1 MFRPLV
7 RYVDFKG
14 RSTRSEFWSFYLLIF
29 LVTTVCVVGGVIIE
43 RTTQL
48 PGNEIGFVVLNFVYV
63 ATTLPW
69 FAAMVRRLHDGD
81 KSGWW
86 VLAALIPFG
95 IVALIAFLV
104 RDGTAGENRFGPDP
118 KGRSTAGQ
126 ANSHVMG
133 LVDAS

>member
-7 RYVDFKG
+7 RYVDFKS

-29 LVTTVCVVGGVIIE
+29 LVTVACVGGGVIIE

-63 ATTLPW
+63 AITLPW
-69 FAAMVRRLHDGD
+69 FAAMVRRLHDSD

-95 IVALIAFLV
+95 IIVLIAFLV
-104 RDGTAGENRFGPDP
+104 RDGTAGDNRFGRDP
-118 KGRSTAGQ
+118 KGRSSSDPVNDHA
-126 ANSHVMG
+126 M
-133 LVDAS
+133 ASASAD